1 MFKKLYGNSGLLS
14 SFMAVLFVILL
25 WAPLLQ
31 SWLKIFPEQIASEKR
46 SLKKALSSKRY
57 P

>member
-1 MFKKLYGNSGLLS
+1 MLKKLYGKSSLLS

-31 SWLKIFPEQIASEKR
+31 SWLKIFPEQIASEKVTHHR
-46 SLKKALSSKRY
+46 V
-57 P
+57 